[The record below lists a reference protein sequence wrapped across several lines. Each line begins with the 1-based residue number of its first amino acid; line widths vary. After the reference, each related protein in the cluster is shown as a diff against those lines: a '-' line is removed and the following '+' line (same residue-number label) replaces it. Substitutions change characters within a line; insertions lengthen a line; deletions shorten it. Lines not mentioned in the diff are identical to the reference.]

1 MTREKVPTIF
11 ERFQILMED
20 EMGPGKLI
28 TYGIASAGLFV
39 ALYRIRP
46 FARFKKPSDVPSH
59 FVQSRIPLQGTVM
72 RVEPSHGSLLMV
84 NHQPLLPFLHFN
96 DKSYLPVKISGVD
109 VTGNGISWLQ
119 CVVSGKYITFIPV
132 VKEKEYLECIVAMS
146 QKDQGS
152 LKIGE
157 ELIKLGLGT
166 IREPWL
172 KLKDKPILAYK
183 KSLTSAQKWAVRRRN
198 GYWHFIKQPTI
209 LWKMQMFIID
219 KMKTLLPTY
228 IVRRLDL

>member
-1 MTREKVPTIF
+1 M
-11 ERFQILMED
+11 
-20 EMGPGKLI
+20 LI
-28 TYGIASAGLFV
+28 CYF
-39 ALYRIRP
+39 Y
-46 FARFKKPSDVPSH
+46 K
-59 FVQSRIPLQGTVM
+59 
-72 RVEPSHGSLLMV
+72 
-84 NHQPLLPFLHFN
+84 
-96 DKSYLPVKISGVD
+96 
-109 VTGNGISWLQ
+109 
-119 CVVSGKYITFIPV
+119 
-132 VKEKEYLECIVAMS
+132 
-146 QKDQGS
+146 QGS

-166 IREPWL
+166 IREPWI

>member
-1 MTREKVPTIF
+1 MANEKTIF
-11 ERFQILMED
+11 ERFQIFMED

-28 TYGIASAGLFV
+28 TYGIASSGLLV

-46 FARFKKPSDVPSH
+46 FTKFKKPSDVPSH
-59 FVQSRIPLQGTVM
+59 FVQSRVPLQGTVM
-72 RVEPSHGSLLMV
+72 RVEPSHGALLMV
-84 NHQPLLPFLHFN
+84 NHQPLLPFLNFN
-96 DKSYLPVKISGVD
+96 NKNYLPVKISGVNIM
-109 VTGNGISWLQ
+109 GNGINWLQ
-119 CVVSGKYITFIPV
+119 CVVSGKHITFIPI

-166 IREPWL
+166 IHEPWI
-172 KLKDKPILAYK
+172 KLNDKSILAYK

-209 LWKMQMFIID
+209 LWKMQMFLID
-219 KMKTLLPTY
+219 KMKMLLPTY
-228 IVRRLDL
+228 IVRWLDL